1 LQQLKQD
8 MAVGTD
14 GMLVNEIKFFNS
26 SSILKKF
33 LIFNLII
40 FLVLGI
46 FTYLYLSAIKPSL
59 VKNRSDEHERI
70 INNTTDHIKRLN
82 IKFTKENATEFLLST
97 RFLFQNLDRVQLYDL
112 NSNLLADT
120 DTLDLAQDIFVR
132 SKNIQETSID
142 KSDENI
148 NIKESSKTTQST
160 TFNTESYVREYSEQE
175 NINNK
180 LVINELISNNFYV
193 MTINAVR
200 VDGKNK
206 GYIIVSEIANDILVA
221 VDERKNFILRTVLS
235 VALVILIF
243 SVFLNKYI
251 LKPIRSLVLYTQ
263 AIKEK
268 DVKIDKHE
276 KYLLRKDEVG
286 QLSRSLNEMTEDLYK
301 RINAAETFSS
311 DLAHEI
317 RNPLTSLK
325 GASEVLE
332 NTLDNEKRKKLIKV
346 ISHDVERIERLITD
360 YSQMLKDEASLSR
373 AKMIKIDLSNV
384 VDSVVE
390 DFNSNLLNSNKNI
403 KININNS
410 NLNSSKLNILGVE
423 SKLEQ
428 VVANLLDNA
437 VSFSPPNS
445 KISVACDIKKKDAQ
459 LVIKDEGPGFSKKNI
474 GKVFNRFYS
483 NRPEKFGEHSGLG
496 LNIVKNIVELHG
508 GSIIVS
514 NQTSNKKGARIEV
527 LLPIYK

>member
-1 LQQLKQD
+1 MKSNFL
-8 MAVGTD
+8 
-14 GMLVNEIKFFNS
+14 NS
-26 SSILKKF
+26 SSILRKF
-33 LIFNLII
+33 LVFNLII

-46 FTYLYLSAIKPSL
+46 FTYLYLNALKPNL
-59 VKNRSDEHERI
+59 VKNRSKQHETI
-70 INNTTDHIKRLN
+70 INNTSDHINRLN
-82 IKFTKENATEFLLST
+82 VKFTQESATGFLLST

-132 SKNIQETSID
+132 SHDVQETSID
-142 KSDENI
+142 KSNENI
-148 NIKESSKTTQST
+148 NIVESTKAIKTA
-160 TFNTESYVREYSEQE
+160 TFNTESYVRGYSEQK

-180 LVINELISNNFYV
+180 LVIGESINNNFYV
-193 MTINAVR
+193 MTINSVKL
-200 VDGKNK
+200 DGKNK

-221 VDERKNFILRTVLS
+221 VDERKNFILRTVFS

-251 LKPIRSLVLYTQ
+251 LTPIRSLVLYAK

-301 RINAAETFSS
+301 RINVAETFSS

-332 NTLDNEKRKKLIKV
+332 STLSNEKRKKLIKV

-403 KININNS
+403 RININNS
-410 NLNSSKLNILGVE
+410 KLNGSKLNVLGVE
-423 SKLEQ
+423 NKLEQ
-428 VVANLLDNA
+428 IIANLLDNA
-437 VSFSPPNS
+437 VSFSPSNS
-445 KISVACDIKKKDAQ
+445 KILVIFDIKKKDVQ
-459 LVIKDEGPGFSKKNI
+459 LIIEDEGPGFNEKNI
-474 GKVFNRFYS
+474 DKVFNRFYS

-496 LNIVKNIVELHG
+496 LNIVKNIIELHG
-508 GSIIVS
+508 GSIIAS
-514 NQTSNKKGARIEV
+514 NQTGNKKGARIEI

>member
-1 LQQLKQD
+1 
-8 MAVGTD
+8 M
-14 GMLVNEIKFFNS
+14 NSNFFSS

-33 LIFNLII
+33 LAFNLIV

-46 FTYLYLSAIKPSL
+46 FTFLYLKALKPNL
-59 VKNRSDEHERI
+59 VKNRSNQHLKI
-70 INNTTDHIKRLN
+70 IDNISDHINRLN
-82 IKFTKENATEFLLST
+82 IKFTKESATEFFLQK

-120 DTLDLAQDIFVR
+120 DTLDLAQDIFVI
-132 SKNIQETSID
+132 SQAVKETPID

-148 NIKESSKTTQST
+148 NISENPKST
-160 TFNTESYVREYSEQE
+160 ETATFNTESYVRGYSEQK

-180 LVINELISNNFYV
+180 LVIDEIINNNFYV
-193 MTINAVR
+193 MTINSVKLE
-200 VDGKNK
+200 GENK

-221 VDERKNFILRTVLS
+221 VDERKNFILRTVFS
-235 VALVILIF
+235 IALVILIF

-251 LKPIRSLVLYTQ
+251 LKPIRSLVLYTK

-301 RINAAETFSS
+301 RIDIAETFSS

-332 NTLDNEKRKKLIKV
+332 NTSDNEKRKKLIKV

-360 YSQMLKDEASLSR
+360 YSQMLKDEAALSR
-373 AKMIKIDLSNV
+373 AKMTKIDLSNV
-384 VDSVVE
+384 IDSVVE
-390 DFNSNLLNSNKNI
+390 DFNSNLLNSNTNI
-403 KININNS
+403 KIDINNS
-410 NLNSSKLNILGVE
+410 NLNGSKLNVLGVE

-428 VVANLLDNA
+428 IVANLLDNA
-437 VSFSPPNS
+437 ISFSPSNS
-445 KISVACDIKKKDAQ
+445 KISIICDIKKKDAQ
-459 LVIKDEGPGFSKKNI
+459 LIIEDEGPGFNEKNI
-474 GKVFNRFYS
+474 DKVFNRFYS

-496 LNIVKNIVELHG
+496 LNIVKNIIELHG
-508 GSIIVS
+508 GSIMIS
-514 NQTSNKKGARIEV
+514 NQTGNKKGARVEV

>member
-1 LQQLKQD
+1 MKSNF
-8 MAVGTD
+8 VS
-14 GMLVNEIKFFNS
+14 S

-33 LIFNLII
+33 LVFNLIV

-46 FTYLYLSAIKPSL
+46 FTYLYLNAIKPNL
-59 VKNRSDEHERI
+59 VKNRSDQHEVI
-70 INNTTDHIKRLN
+70 INNTTDHINRLN
-82 IKFTKENATEFLLST
+82 IEFTKESATEFLLST

-132 SKNIQETSID
+132 SQNVQETSID
-142 KSDENI
+142 KFEENI
-148 NIKESSKTTQST
+148 NVNEDSKTNQAA
-160 TFNTESYVREYSEQE
+160 TFNTESYVRKYSEQKNVNDKLIIGE
-175 NINNK
+175 SIN
-180 LVINELISNNFYV
+180 NNFYV
-193 MTINAVR
+193 MTMNLVKF
-200 VDGKNK
+200 DGKNK

-221 VDERKNFILRTVLS
+221 VDERKNFILRTVFS

-251 LKPIRSLVLYTQ
+251 LKPIRSLVLYTK

-301 RINAAETFSS
+301 RINVAETFSS

-332 NTLDNEKRKKLIKV
+332 NTSDSEKRKKLIKV
-346 ISHDVERIERLITD
+346 MSHDVERIERLITD
-360 YSQMLKDEASLSR
+360 YSQMLKDEATLSR
-373 AKMIKIDLSNV
+373 AKMVKIDLSNV

-410 NLNSSKLNILGVE
+410 NLNGSKLDVLGVE

-428 VVANLLDNA
+428 VIANLLDNA
-437 VSFSPPNS
+437 ISFSPSNS
-445 KISVACDIKKKDAQ
+445 KVSVICDTKKKNAQ
-459 LVIKDEGPGFSKKNI
+459 LIIEDEGPGFNEKNI
-474 GKVFNRFYS
+474 DKVFNRFYS

-496 LNIVKNIVELHG
+496 LNIVKNIIELHG
-508 GSIIVS
+508 GSITAS
-514 NQTSNKKGARIEV
+514 NQTGDKKGARIEV